1 MRTGGPSHNSTRTP
15 LVVQFMRKQGAVAV
29 ELARLL
35 LTLEP
40 GDRLPPI
47 ADLAQRFDVGNG
59 TIHEAL
65 KSLESVGA
73 IQLKRRGHL
82 GTVLVHT
89 DDAKLWQI
97 SGNSTIMGLMPLP
110 YSRRYEGL
118 ATALYECFDA
128 IGLPLSVGYMR
139 GSSQR
144 VQALCDG
151 NADFVV
157 TSALAAEAI
166 KADRNDTRV
175 ALWLGRYTYS
185 SQYAILTA
193 DPQVTELR
201 NGMRIGIDPAS
212 IDQVKMTEAECAGL
226 DVEYVRVRY
235 TGFVEL
241 LRQRVID
248 AAIWNTD
255 EVVDRYPDIRIVP
268 LRNEYAREL
277 AVANTEAAIVV
288 PSDRIDLLR
297 LFSRH
302 VRVDQLRMIQQ
313 EVVAGRRLPSY

>member
-1 MRTGGPSHNSTRTP
+1 
-15 LVVQFMRKQGAVAV
+15 MRKQGAVAV

-47 ADLAQRFDVGNG
+47 ADLARRFDVGYG

-65 KSLESVGA
+65 KSLESMGA

-82 GTVLVHT
+82 GTILVHA
-89 DDAKLWQI
+89 DDAKLWQL
-97 SGNSTIMGLMPLP
+97 SGRSTIMGLMPLP

-128 IGLPLSVGYMR
+128 IGLPLSLGYMR

-144 VQALCDG
+144 VRALRDG
-151 NADFVV
+151 NASFIV

-166 KADRNDTRV
+166 TADRDDTRV
-175 ALWLGRYTYS
+175 ALWLGPHTYS
-185 SQYAILTA
+185 SQYAILTT
-193 DPQVTELR
+193 DPQMTELQ

-212 IDQVKMTEAECAGL
+212 IDQVKLTEAECEGL

-235 TGFVEL
+235 TGFIEL

-255 EVVDRYPDIRIVP
+255 EAVDRYPDVRIVP
-268 LRNEYAREL
+268 LRNEYARKL
-277 AVANTEAAIVV
+277 ALANTEAAILV
-288 PSDRIDLLR
+288 PSDRSDLVR

-302 VRVDQLRMIQQ
+302 VNVEQLRMIQQ
-313 EVVAGRRLPSY
+313 EVVERRRLPSY